1 MSKKNAQNKNN
12 SQNNAQNSVENQNGE
27 QNCGNSSEA
36 NKKK

>member
-12 SQNNAQNSVENQNGE
+12 SQNNAQNSAENQNGE